1 MKSIFKDILWFIS
14 VLVILLAVRI
24 YVAAPIKVQGESMMP
39 TLVDGEKAITYKLGD
54 IKRFDVVPLVA
65 PDDPSLNYVKRVIG
79 LPGDTVAYEN
89 DQLYINGE
97 PIPEPYLDEYKA
109 DWKNSGQTEPL
120 TNNFTLAEITNYE
133 RVPENTYFVLGDNRR
148 VSKDS
153 RFQEVGFIPKEN
165 IIGKAKVT
173 IWPPSQWGLIK

>member
-1 MKSIFKDILWFIS
+1 M
-14 VLVILLAVRI
+14 
-24 YVAAPIKVQGESMMP
+24 
-39 TLVDGEKAITYKLGD
+39 
-54 IKRFDVVPLVA
+54 
-65 PDDPSLNYVKRVIG
+65 
-79 LPGDTVAYEN
+79 AYEN

-120 TNNFTLAEITNYE
+120 TNNFTLAEITDYE

-153 RFQEVGFIPKEN
+153 RFPEVGFIPKEN